1 VVLKSVLSKA
11 IPRCRAKFMLQDATG
26 SRNHKSGSEAPLIG
40 MAVRLTLYALIQQS
54 TWYSSHTCIAV
65 CYEERLVFK
74 MPELQGYTTVY
85 RTIIISCISALF
97 VIILPSILCCSRMP
111 ILYNNITGGR
121 FLCALF
127 FLCLTL
133 ASLSSIV
140 AMVEKSVR
148 VLIDYGSECYLL
160 YHYC

>member
-1 VVLKSVLSKA
+1 
-11 IPRCRAKFMLQDATG
+11 M
-26 SRNHKSGSEAPLIG
+26 H
-40 MAVRLTLYALIQQS
+40 
-54 TWYSSHTCIAV
+54 V
-65 CYEERLVFK
+65 CNLWCAY
-74 MPELQGYTTVY
+74 Y
-85 RTIIISCISALF
+85 
-97 VIILPSILCCSRMP
+97 RMP

-148 VLIDYGSECYLL
+148 VLIDYGSEYNYMYSNYPKLTALLEYLHCRCDLQL
-160 YHYC
+160 YADKILSLKCSQAIVTVLTIHCMYQLKHCHECNVEKWHEKSGCETNIAFG